1 MQKVSFQVSPL
12 AKHVSLRERVSAHL
26 RDAITSGLLRPGEK
40 LKERELC
47 ERLAISRPSL
57 REALRSLEA
66 EHLIVNIPNKGPEVA
81 RLTLREA
88 KDLYAM
94 RRLLESFAARAFT
107 ELATDE
113 QVQALEATTQKL
125 AAAALSGVGADV
137 IGAKTEFY
145 SVLLSGCGN
154 SLVQET
160 LGGLLTRVSLLR
172 ATSLLNP
179 QRLPKSMKEIQALM
193 VAIKSRDAASAERVS
208 KRHLLN
214 AERAAIEAFE
224 KQLTIF

>member
-1 MQKVSFQVSPL
+1 
-12 AKHVSLRERVSAHL
+12 
-26 RDAITSGLLRPGEK
+26 
-40 LKERELC
+40 
-47 ERLAISRPSL
+47 
-57 REALRSLEA
+57 
-66 EHLIVNIPNKGPEVA
+66 
-81 RLTLREA
+81 
-88 KDLYAM
+88 LYAM

-172 ATSLLNP
+172 ATSLLNA

>member
-1 MQKVSFQVSPL
+1 MQKAPFQVSPL
-12 AKHVSLRERVSAHL
+12 AKHVSLRERVCVHL

-47 ERLAISRPSL
+47 ERLAISRSSL
-57 REALRSLEA
+57 REALSSLEA
-66 EHLIVNIPNKGPEVA
+66 EHLIINIPNKGPEVA
-81 RLTLREA
+81 RLSLREA

-154 SLVQET
+154 
-160 LGGLLTRVSLLR
+160 
-172 ATSLLNP
+172 
-179 QRLPKSMKEIQALM
+179 
-193 VAIKSRDAASAERVS
+193 
-208 KRHLLN
+208 
-214 AERAAIEAFE
+214 
-224 KQLTIF
+224 

>member
-1 MQKVSFQVSPL
+1 
-12 AKHVSLRERVSAHL
+12 
-26 RDAITSGLLRPGEK
+26 
-40 LKERELC
+40 
-47 ERLAISRPSL
+47 
-57 REALRSLEA
+57 
-66 EHLIVNIPNKGPEVA
+66 
-81 RLTLREA
+81 
-88 KDLYAM
+88 
-94 RRLLESFAARAFT
+94 
-107 ELATDE
+107 
-113 QVQALEATTQKL
+113 
-125 AAAALSGVGADV
+125 V